1 MKKPKTSSDDDF
13 SFDFG
18 GGDEFFPLDNPS
30 SNSSDKKNKPKGAKG
45 YFKNVVKSVGR
56 LGVKVAKDLYPEA
69 FDLKDQFLAKDDNDP
84 HFDIKGTIKNARNEI
99 HKYGNVAFDTA
110 KTLKK
115 NAKKALLTGEFGGD
129 SMDEMLN
136 ETFGDVMGDSG
147 DFDFSGFDSSDFGG
161 GDDYGSN
168 ESDTPDAS
176 GKKRSRISAQAV
188 TAKSAMASAKISAQ
202 LSQNQISAT
211 YGAAQAQLQHQNV
224 LFSQQMDIFQE
235 QHRQKMA
242 VMKNIASN
250 LIKVVNQNNVSNR
263 AQMEFSA
270 KSLAFSQ
277 DMSALLKEIRNSQW
291 TLTKAAKKEGEF
303 ADSEYHKEINGGGM
317 NLRKLG
323 GRLFKSATSFDALD
337 QLKDMKSMVDSLF
350 DMGDMMGT
358 PGQMLAGMLGDTVRQ
373 GLLNKIISGK
383 TRTYINDVNTMLSA
397 LPGALNR
404 KLGTLGDSNTIDDIY
419 EKLSDSVIKKLP
431 FGNKLDNWLREKQV
445 VDGVKS
451 RFKMAQLTDNVRES
465 SGRYAMGN
473 PDQVHPF
480 DNKAH
485 YVLTE
490 VIPKQLARIDA
501 GVNHTEE
508 TYFDFKDN
516 TFKTVSSMVKNKEKT
531 RSETL
536 NGLSG
541 AYEYKNALREAGAK
555 IEDPNIRKILYSDK
569 NIEEHMHRF
578 FGQNR
583 DAGLIRDNLAKT
595 DDNGGYGSTAFHEIK
610 KLLNNVDG
618 FDESKLKNEDGS
630 ENTEAVKMYAKLF
643 TDAFNS
649 LENTEESGDSWSR
662 NKLVKLSQGQ
672 GQYANEMSKKNYEFE
687 DRYAKL
693 GSSITYD
700 SFAKVDQ
707 ARKDLIRKKAELA
720 MVKEKIKKTNVVSI
734 LDKLKEQEKSLN
746 NDIRNLEIFINENGG
761 EDLGINV
768 QKSSYIGLNNSK
780 ITDLSKISSDE
791 SDENDKIKSSL
802 DNYAIKDLEDD
813 STHGIVQNIYNLLLE
828 GIDVYTHSGGDNEH
842 AERIKERKFHRS
854 NSFIKKVEK
863 EQKSNVDDYCEFN
876 LTNFIKLDEYNNVTE
891 IENIKENEDAYAY
904 VNGIKLYIRNGEKF
918 EEPKE
923 EIKREKEQDKDGTI
937 RPKIDIGLLKS
948 LFGNRLDNCYVLK
961 SQYNAYYSRYFTQH
975 RTDAANND
983 NDDTFLGSIKSKIK
997 NIPIVGNTLSK
1008 LADNKFD
1015 GVLGNVNRIF
1025 SGFLGR
1031 TLFGS
1036 REGYD
1041 VKDVVEMVQG
1051 KGYDAVTEKR
1061 GKDYRK
1067 NHSELVDVNS
1077 KDEIIN
1083 AIKLEIDQNKEHPE
1097 NLPNIMI
1104 PEIKEETKK
1113 DKDGNEIKTYSPGKT
1128 HLLKDILKEMA
1139 PDGNIDT
1146 SVRQKIED
1154 KYHIRIPVSTLRSCA
1169 KQIQA
1174 EKAEKENKRNEAVSS
1189 FEKAYEEKGIKGT
1202 LGWISEKGKEI
1213 YDNDIK
1219 EHVDNTK
1226 TKIQNIK
1233 IGGKSIKEYMNDLNP
1248 EDKKELEK
1256 RLSLLDKEDPDYEYN
1271 KKETIRLFKEDLKK
1285 KYSEKAK
1292 EFKNKLGESKVGQ
1305 VTKKVMNKI
1314 GEKEIT
1320 GKDGQKHKI
1329 KDIIKGIPN
1338 EVSNLKVGDKT
1349 LGERIADINDYYLIE
1364 LLKDCK
1370 NPKEAADVLSSYAVD
1385 HAKILSQDT
1394 QLAFML
1400 AKEEIQEK
1408 GTKSFIKDKISSIK
1422 NKSKTVNKAVE
1433 LKKDIENQIIKTIPM
1448 EDGKTVGDHIAAIGD
1463 KTLIEKINQANNIK
1477 ETIAI
1482 LREYGTEEAQNI
1494 ANAIETYCKEHP
1506 LQLGKMA
1513 VGAGIAGVVGLA
1525 SSLLGKKDEETNDA
1539 DFKDTT
1545 TIETGDNVANTKEE
1559 LEAKQKEDE
1568 EKEYK
1573 EKVLDTLGKISDSS
1587 EKTADSTEK
1596 TAKDMKDGIKID
1608 DKSLDGINS
1617 AVSGADSGGLGGLFN
1632 SLDQM
1637 TGGALS
1643 KTGVGQ
1649 AIGGFLNSK
1658 EGGAIANMVGSKLGI
1673 PGAKS
1678 GGGGLVSSIAGK
1690 KAMDLIA
1697 NFIGKGAAKGAGGAA
1712 GAAAKVAAE
1721 GAEAVGK
1728 NSGLISKILTNVT
1741 KSLDDFL
1748 KSPKIAKVLGSSG
1761 IKNIK
1766 NGLLG
1771 GIKKFSTKP
1780 SFLTKLAKNFT
1791 KALPFISIGL
1801 AVTDF
1806 FKGMGLVSKY
1816 FDLGKGIK
1824 PPLEL
1829 RICSGLAEALSGLL
1843 FGIPG
1848 IIASFMGK
1856 SSFVELLFDWFGSKE
1871 MKSSMNRYHQY
1882 NEKRARIFGIDDPQ
1896 ALVAFEDRNK
1906 KGFSGAIQSIGR
1918 GARAVGHVLGKL
1930 GSGGSL
1936 VDSNEEKDCKTLKF
1950 KAVEIFKKWKTEK
1963 YDMLDQLY
1971 EKMANDPKYGGK
1983 NLVEDMNATNI
1994 INAGSL
2000 MEYNEDGSLVEDDE
2014 YNQQICDRIDKQNLF
2029 RKEYLTACIQAIKD
2043 AGLAWLT
2050 NKCSI
2055 QLFAKMT
2062 DKNAA
2067 DIKGLDNRTLGQ
2079 KLMAETKFVV
2089 NGYQTEEQVKAK
2101 QEKFK
2106 EWDKQQKEER
2116 KKIGRERDLKKKQ
2129 LKDEKA
2135 AKKAAKQMNAKGR
2148 KGREATYNFYDYTD
2162 QTKEIMENASAMTQ
2176 SVYSQY
2182 IAPDKDISTSGVTGT
2197 APIGELTDR
2206 GGEPTKENY
2215 IFNMGKEKLNK
2226 VVAPL
2231 GSPMDY
2237 ATKRM
2242 KESMAKFSEQF
2253 TKNFTTDFSDKL
2265 VEKLQVLDAINA
2277 EQKRHNE
2284 ATEKFFAACLGM
2296 MGQIAKQSGNVKIA
2310 SKIDQMV
2317 SMVTE

>member
-18 GGDEFFPLDNPS
+18 GADEFFPLDNPS

-110 KTLKK
+110 RTLKK

-136 ETFGDVMGDSG
+136 ETFGDLMGDSS
-147 DFDFSGFDSSDFGG
+147 DFDFSGFDSSDGG
-161 GDDYGSN
+161 GDYNSN

-176 GKKRSRISAQAV
+176 GKKRSHISAQAV
-188 TAKSAMASAKISAQ
+188 TAKSAMASAKVSAQ

-211 YGAAQAQLQHQNV
+211 YGAAQAQLQHQNI

-250 LIKVVNQNNVSNR
+250 LVKVVNQNNISNR

-291 TLTKAAKKEGEF
+291 TLTKAAKKEDEF

-337 QLKDMKSMVDSLF
+337 QLKDVKNMVDSLF

-358 PGQMLAGMLGDTVRQ
+358 PGQMLSGMLGDTIRQ

-383 TRTYINDVNTMLSA
+383 SRTHINDVNTMLSA

-404 KLGTLGDSNTIDDIY
+404 KLGTLGESNTIDDIY

-431 FGNKLDNWLREKQV
+431 FGNKLDNWLRDKDIV
-445 VDGVKS
+445 SGVKS

-490 VIPKQLARIDA
+490 VIPKQLSRIDA

-516 TFKTVSSMVKNKEKT
+516 TFKTVSSMAKNKEKM

-536 NGLSG
+536 NSLSG
-541 AYEYKNALREAGAK
+541 AYEYKNALREAGANIK
-555 IEDPNIRKILYSDK
+555 DPNIRKILDSDK

-595 DDNGGYGSTAFHEIK
+595 NDNDGYGSTAFNEIR
-610 KLLNNVDG
+610 KLLHNVDG

-643 TDAFNS
+643 TDMFNS
-649 LENTEESGDSWSR
+649 LENTKESGDSWSR

-672 GQYANEMSKKNYEFE
+672 GQYANELSKKNYEFE

-693 GSSITYD
+693 GSSIAYD

-707 ARKDLIRKKAELA
+707 ARKDLKRKKAELA

-734 LDKLKEQEKSLN
+734 LDKLKEQEKTLN
-746 NDIRNLEIFINENGG
+746 DDIRNLEIFINENGS
-761 EDLGINV
+761 EELGVNIR
-768 QKSSYIGLNNSK
+768 SSYMGLNNSK
-780 ITDLSKISSDE
+780 ITDLSKITSD
-791 SDENDKIKSSL
+791 DENAEKTDKIKSSL

-828 GIDVYTHSGGDNEH
+828 GIDVYTHAGSDNEH
-842 AERIKERKFHRS
+842 SERIQERKNHRS

-863 EQKSNVDDYCEFN
+863 EQKVKVDDYCEFN
-876 LTNFIKLDEYNNVTE
+876 LTNFIKLDEYGNVTE
-891 IENIKENEDAYAY
+891 IQNIKENEDAYAY

-918 EEPKE
+918 EEPEE

-937 RPKIDIGLLKS
+937 KPKINIVLLKS
-948 LFGNRLDNCYVLK
+948 LFGSRLDNCYVLK
-961 SQYNAYYSRYFTQH
+961 SQYNAYYSRYFTQ
-975 RTDAANND
+975 RRKDAANHD
-983 NDDTFLGSIKSKIK
+983 DKDTFLGSIKSKIK

-1015 GVLGNVNRIF
+1015 GALGNFSRII
-1025 SGFLGR
+1025 SGFLGK
-1031 TLFGS
+1031 TFFGS

-1041 VKDVVEMVQG
+1041 VKDVAEMVQG
-1051 KGYDAVTEKR
+1051 KGYDAITEKR

-1083 AIKLEIDQNKEHPE
+1083 AVKLEIDQNKDHPE
-1097 NLPNIMI
+1097 NLLNVMI

-1154 KYHIRIPVSTLRSCA
+1154 KYHIRIPVPTLRACA
-1169 KQIQA
+1169 NQIQA
-1174 EKAEKENKRNEAVSS
+1174 EKDEKENKRNEAVSS
-1189 FEKAYEEKGIKGT
+1189 FEKEYEEKGIKGA
-1202 LGWISEKGKEI
+1202 LGWISGKGKEV
-1213 YDNDIK
+1213 YDNNVK
-1219 EHVDNTK
+1219 EYVDDAK
-1226 TKIQNIK
+1226 TKVQNFK
-1233 IGGKSIKEYMNDLNP
+1233 IGGKTIKEYMNDLNP

-1256 RLSLLDKEDPDYEYN
+1256 RLELLDKEDPNYEYN
-1271 KKETIRLFKEDLKK
+1271 KEETIRLYREELKE
-1285 KYSEKAK
+1285 KYTEKAK
-1292 EFKNKLGESKVGQ
+1292 EFKNKLGESKLGQ
-1305 VTKKVMNKI
+1305 ATKKVMNQI

-1329 KDIIKGIPN
+1329 KDLIKGIPDK
-1338 EVSNLKVGDKT
+1338 VSNLMIGDKT
-1349 LGERIADINDYYLIE
+1349 LGERIADVNDYYLIE

-1370 NPKEAADVLSSYAVD
+1370 NPKEAADILSSYAVD
-1385 HAKILSQDT
+1385 HAKSLSQDT

-1408 GTKSFIKDKISSIK
+1408 GTKSFIKDKFSSIK

-1433 LKKDIENQIIKTIPM
+1433 LKKDIENQVIKSIPM

-1463 KTLIEKINQANNIK
+1463 KSLIEKINQANNIK
-1477 ETIAI
+1477 ETTAI

-1494 ANAIETYCKEHP
+1494 ANAIETYSKEHP

-1525 SSLLGKKDEETNDA
+1525 SSLLGKKDEEANDA
-1539 DFKDTT
+1539 DLKDTT
-1545 TIETGDNVANTKEE
+1545 TAETGDNVANTKEE
-1559 LEAKQKEDE
+1559 LEAKKKEEDE
-1568 EKEYK
+1568 VNDRKGLLGFIK
-1573 EKVLDTLGKISDSS
+1573 DIRDKVFHIDKSS
-1587 EKTADSTEK
+1587 ESMQ
-1596 TAKDMKDGIKID
+1596 KDMKDGIKID

-1617 AVSGADSGGLGGLFN
+1617 AVSGVASDGLGGLFN

-1643 KTGVGQ
+1643 KTGVGK
-1649 AIGGFLNSK
+1649 AVGGFLNSDLGK
-1658 EGGAIANMVGSKLGI
+1658 AASNVVGSKLGI

-1690 KAMDLIA
+1690 KAMDLIGK
-1697 NFIGKGAAKGAGGAA
+1697 FIGKGAAKGAGSAA

-1728 NSGLISKILTNVT
+1728 NSGLIGKILTNVT

-1824 PPLEL
+1824 PPAEL

-1856 SSFVELLFDWFGSKE
+1856 SSFAELLFDWFGSKE

-1882 NEKRARIFGIDDPQ
+1882 NEKRAKIFGIDDPQ

-1906 KGFSGAIQSIGR
+1906 KGFSGAIQAIGR
-1918 GARAVGHVLGKL
+1918 GVRAAGHVLGKL

-1971 EKMANDPKYGGK
+1971 EKMANDSKYGGK

-1994 INAGSL
+1994 INADSL
-2000 MEYNEDGSLVEDDE
+2000 MEYNEDGSLVEDNE

-2116 KKIGRERDLKKKQ
+2116 KKIGQERDLKKQQ

-2182 IAPDKDISTSGVTGT
+2182 IAADKDISTSGVTGT
-2197 APIGELTDR
+2197 APMGEPTDR

-2215 IFNMGKEKLNK
+2215 IFNMGKEKLK
-2226 VVAPL
+2226 KAVAPL